1 MCSRALL
8 GALSFASVSVL
19 FSTIALLLAGPAHRL
34 GDAGIGLVGLA
45 GVAGALMASVA
56 GRMADRGQAQV
67 ATTLSV
73 GLLLLGWV
81 ALWLGASSLAWFV
94 VGMLVADL
102 ALQGVHISNQNVIY
116 RLDPTARARLN
127 AVYMTSYFVGAA
139 TGSAMGVGGLA
150 VGRLGRHLRAGA
162 VPCRAER
169 AGTGA

>member
-1 MCSRALL
+1 M
-8 GALSFASVSVL
+8 
-19 FSTIALLLAGPAHRL
+19 ALLLAGPAHRL

-67 ATTLSV
+67 ATALSV

-127 AVYMTSYFVGAA
+127 AVYMTATLWVPPRDRPWGRWPGCGAA
-139 TGSAMGVGGLA
+139 
-150 VGRLGRHLRAGA
+150 GA
-162 VPCRAER
+162 PPVRWGWVLPY
-169 AGTGA
+169 

>member
-1 MCSRALL
+1 MRSRALL

-19 FSTIALLLAGPAHRL
+19 FSTMALLLAGPAHRL

-67 ATTLSV
+67 ATALSV

-81 ALWLGASSLAWFV
+81 ALWLGASSLAGFV

-139 TGSAMGVGGLA
+139 MGSAMGSVAWLWG
-150 VGRLGRHLRAGA
+150 
-162 VPCRAER
+162 
-169 AGTGA
+169 AGTPPARWGWVLPC